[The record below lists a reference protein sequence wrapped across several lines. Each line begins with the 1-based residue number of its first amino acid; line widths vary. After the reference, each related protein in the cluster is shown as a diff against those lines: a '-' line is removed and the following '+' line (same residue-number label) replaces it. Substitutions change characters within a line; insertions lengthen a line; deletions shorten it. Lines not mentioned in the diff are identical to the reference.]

1 MECAWL
7 SVVYSVVLDSRRNRV
22 ASGSMEYV
30 FLFSSS
36 SSLISL
42 TDALRYRLSLS
53 GTVKVW
59 DLLHGTCISTLEG
72 HGSLVGLLCIS
83 PNHLV
88 SAAADSTI
96 KVWDATTLNCDHT
109 LTAHQGAITCFQH
122 DETKIISGSEG
133 TLKMWDI
140 RDGTFVRDLV
150 TGVQGVWQV
159 AFSGRHLVSASNR
172 GGMTV

>member
-1 MECAWL
+1 ML
-7 SVVYSVVLDSRRNRV
+7 SIL
-22 ASGSMEYV
+22 
-30 FLFSSS
+30 
-36 SSLISL
+36 
-42 TDALRYRLSLS
+42 LSLSPS

-59 DLLHGTCISTLEG
+59 DLLHGTCLATLEG

-83 PNHLV
+83 PNNLV

-96 KVWDATTLNCDHT
+96 KIWDATTLACKHT

-133 TLKMWDI
+133 TLKMWDV
-140 RDGTFVRDLV
+140 RDGSFVRDLV